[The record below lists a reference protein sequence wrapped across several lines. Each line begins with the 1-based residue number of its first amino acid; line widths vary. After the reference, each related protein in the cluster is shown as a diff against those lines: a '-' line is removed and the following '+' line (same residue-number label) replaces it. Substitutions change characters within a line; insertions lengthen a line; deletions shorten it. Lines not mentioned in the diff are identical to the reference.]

1 MIDAFIWILLNGCS
15 CQYYAKGDAWHL
27 PDGAYETIALLK
39 DAGGHIPKVFS
50 IASAD
55 GIYCFQFFSCYF
67 FISNMITC
75 DTVKVAVVSNFDTR
89 LRKLL
94 KDLNV
99 LDLWVLAHP
108 STIYQ
113 D

>member
-1 MIDAFIWILLNGCS
+1 MIS
-15 CQYYAKGDAWHL
+15 
-27 PDGAYETIALLK
+27 
-39 DAGGHIPKVFS
+39 
-50 IASAD
+50 
-55 GIYCFQFFSCYF
+55 
-67 FISNMITC
+67 C

-99 LDLWVLAHP
+99 LDLWVLALAFA
-108 STIYQ
+108 ICQ